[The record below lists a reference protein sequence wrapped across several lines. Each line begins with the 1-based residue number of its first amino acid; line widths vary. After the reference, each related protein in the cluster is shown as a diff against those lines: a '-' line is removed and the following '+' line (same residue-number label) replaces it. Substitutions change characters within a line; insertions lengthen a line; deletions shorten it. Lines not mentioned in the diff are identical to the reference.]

1 MWQWFIH
8 GPIRRQ
14 IVTLA
19 VLPIFLVG
27 VLGVMTEPPFPEVT
41 ELTQA
46 EIIAAQMALVADQVE
61 AAPTAEVSDALLQT
75 ARDSGLE
82 VQRSSSFVE
91 LGTADTN
98 FHLRLLASLSGVHKR
113 TAWPISGGEGDQL
126 IAVEIRGGLLTFAP
140 VAAPVPAMDDAM
152 VNILL
157 SVVIIV
163 LPVAFLSIYAAR
175 LVTGPLTRIAAAAA
189 TQKDA
194 DPAGEIFDE
203 SGPLEI
209 RQLARRLNDMRL
221 QIHTMMNERTAMLR
235 AVSHDLRTPLTRL
248 KLRVERSVPPETSAI
263 LMRDITSINDM
274 INETLNYLR
283 SDSETEM
290 PRKTDLPS
298 LLRTI
303 CSDFSDIGFAVSYT
317 GPDRLAHICQ
327 PKSLARAVSNLAD
340 NGTKFGKSV
349 EISVRSLAD
358 GSVRIEVADDG
369 PGIPRD
375 LLVKV
380 LEPFVKGDASR
391 GPSSRGGFGLGLSIV
406 HDVVRRHGGVVELFT
421 RAPTGLIVALTLPD
435 SRRET

>member
-1 MWQWFIH
+1 MWQRFIQ

-46 EIIAAQMALVADQVE
+46 EIIASQMALVADQVE
-61 AAPTAEVSDALLQT
+61 ASPTAEVSDALLQT

-91 LGTADTN
+91 QGTADAN
-98 FHLRLLASLSGVHKR
+98 FHQRLLASLSSVHKR
-113 TAWPISGGEGDQL
+113 TAWPISGGEGNQL
-126 IAVEIRGGLLTFAP
+126 IAVEIRGGLLAFAP
-140 VAAPVPAMDDAM
+140 VAAPVPAMDDDM

-175 LVTGPLTRIAAAAA
+175 LVTGPLTRIAAAAV

-248 KLRVERSVPPETSAI
+248 KLRVERSVPPETAAI
-263 LMRDITSINDM
+263 LMRDIASINDM

-283 SDSETEM
+283 SDSETEI

-303 CSDFSDIGFAVSYT
+303 CSDFSDIGFAVSYS
-317 GPDRLAHICQ
+317 GPDRLSHVCQ
-327 PKSLARAVSNLAD
+327 SKSLARAVSNLVD
-340 NGTKFGKSV
+340 NGTKFGRTV
-349 EISVRSLAD
+349 EIMLVPLPT
-358 GSVRIEVADDG
+358 GVRIEVADNG
-369 PGIPRD
+369 PGISED
-375 LLVKV
+375 LRAKA
-380 LEPFVKGDASR
+380 LEPFVKGDVSR
-391 GPSSRGGFGLGLSIV
+391 STGSGSGFGLGLSIV
-406 HDVVRRHGGVVELFT
+406 RDVIRRHSGTVELIP
-421 RAPTGLIVALTLPD
+421 RRPTGLIVALTLPEN
-435 SRRET
+435 RRAT